1 MANSPRI
8 TGFGPVDAQGNTL
21 YATWS
26 WKYDHIDHFEVRWE
40 YNLGIAIND
49 EGNAVWIVGN
59 SGTTTEKTST
69 YSIPSDARAVRFKVK
84 PVAQT
89 HEVNKVQVA
98 YWNADWSVEKTYWNT
113 PEEERIQVPDV
124 PTVSIDKYTITAKIG
139 GKELNTNR
147 VQFELWAPGYY
158 LDTSYSRK
166 TVMLLQD
173 NAASCT
179 FNIVPGYIYKV
190 RCRSLNGDFA
200 ANSPIIEDWCS
211 DWSDFSEEIKSAPA
225 ASGGIT
231 TCRAESETSVY
242 LVWSAATGAKTYEIE
257 YSSNK
262 DYFDRTDQTTK
273 QSGIENPYYLVV
285 GLETGQEYFFRV
297 RAVNDQGE
305 SAWSGV
311 VSVVIGKSPA
321 APTTWSSTTTLISGE
336 KLMLYWVHNSAD
348 SSSQTY
354 AELEIIINGK
364 KQTQTIKND
373 RSDDDKDKTSSYE
386 LDTLSL
392 TEGATIQWRVR
403 TAGVTNKYGDW
414 SVQREIKVYAP
425 PTLKLNIS
433 DVYNNDLTVL
443 TSFPFHISGIA
454 GPNTQVPTG
463 YHVTIKA
470 MSSYETIDN
479 IGNQRIV
486 SANQEVFSKFYD
498 TKTSLDITLSAN
510 DIDLMNNISYQV
522 EVVVSMNTGL
532 TCTEIRTFQVHW
544 YEDELSPNAQ
554 IAFDSKT
561 MSVYINSYCELYEIT
576 VNRVKY
582 SEGIGYEKTEEE
594 VEIYAVLY
602 TEDKMQTVTGEEV
615 MKVRLTTG
623 EIAYAC
629 YSTQKQ
635 LPSSYTLSVYRR
647 EFDGTFTEIETGLDN
662 SKTTYATDP
671 HPSLD
676 VARYRIVAISKHT
689 GAVGYS
695 DLPGYPIG
703 EKAVIIQWNEQWSWF
718 DAGDTGELATPPW
731 SGSMLRLPY
740 NIDVSDKN
748 SPDST
753 LVKYQGRTSPVSY
766 YGTQITASSSWK
778 VDIPKTDKE
787 TLYAIRRLSIW
798 KGDVY
803 VREPSGT
810 GYWANISVSYNVN
823 HDSLVIPVSFEI
835 TKVEGGV

>member
-8 TGFGPVDAQGNTL
+8 TGFGTVDPKGTML

-26 WKYDHIDHFEVRWE
+26 WPYDHIDHFEVKWE
-40 YNLGIAIND
+40 YNMGAAIND
-49 EGNAVWIVGN
+49 DGNVVWIVGN

-190 RCRSLNGDFA
+190 RCRSLNGDLA

-257 YSSNK
+257 YSPNK

-273 QSGIENPYYLVV
+273 QSGIENSYYLVV

-386 LDTLSL
+386 LDT
-392 TEGATIQWRVR
+392 G
-403 TAGVTNKYGDW
+403 
-414 SVQREIKVYAP
+414 
-425 PTLKLNIS
+425 
-433 DVYNNDLTVL
+433 
-443 TSFPFHISGIA
+443 
-454 GPNTQVPTG
+454 
-463 YHVTIKA
+463 
-470 MSSYETIDN
+470 
-479 IGNQRIV
+479 
-486 SANQEVFSKFYD
+486 
-498 TKTSLDITLSAN
+498 
-510 DIDLMNNISYQV
+510 
-522 EVVVSMNTGL
+522 
-532 TCTEIRTFQVHW
+532 
-544 YEDELSPNAQ
+544 
-554 IAFDSKT
+554 
-561 MSVYINSYCELYEIT
+561 
-576 VNRVKY
+576 
-582 SEGIGYEKTEEE
+582 
-594 VEIYAVLY
+594 
-602 TEDKMQTVTGEEV
+602 
-615 MKVRLTTG
+615 
-623 EIAYAC
+623 
-629 YSTQKQ
+629 
-635 LPSSYTLSVYRR
+635 
-647 EFDGTFTEIETGLDN
+647 GT
-662 SKTTYATDP
+662 
-671 HPSLD
+671 
-676 VARYRIVAISKHT
+676 
-689 GAVGYS
+689 
-695 DLPGYPIG
+695 
-703 EKAVIIQWNEQWSWF
+703 
-718 DAGDTGELATPPW
+718 
-731 SGSMLRLPY
+731 
-740 NIDVSDKN
+740 
-748 SPDST
+748 
-753 LVKYQGRTSPVSY
+753 
-766 YGTQITASSSWK
+766 
-778 VDIPKTDKE
+778 
-787 TLYAIRRLSIW
+787 
-798 KGDVY
+798 
-803 VREPSGT
+803 
-810 GYWANISVSYNVN
+810 
-823 HDSLVIPVSFEI
+823 
-835 TKVEGGV
+835 